1 MLPKNEEET
10 LNDIHR
16 KVLIIKSLKSYLT
29 ETIVDRMQQF
39 GKDNNHEIDDK
50 DEFIMKYKYLV
61 IKREKF
67 FRIN

>member
-29 ETIVDRMQQF
+29 ETIVDRIQQI
-39 GKDNNHEIDDK
+39 GKENNHEIGDK